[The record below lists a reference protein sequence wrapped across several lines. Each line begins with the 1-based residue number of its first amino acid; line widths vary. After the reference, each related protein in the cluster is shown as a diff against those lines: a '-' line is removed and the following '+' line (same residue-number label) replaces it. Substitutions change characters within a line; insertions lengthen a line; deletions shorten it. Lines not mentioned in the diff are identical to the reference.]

1 MQFGTTQGF
10 DETKRKV
17 PGSESQRR
25 GTDDS
30 RRKPFNFSP
39 DRKMKTN
46 VELLGFPK
54 RKEMLLS

>member
-1 MQFGTTQGF
+1 MQLGATHGR

-17 PGSESQRR
+17 PASESQRR

-30 RRKPFNFSP
+30 RSKPFNFSP
-39 DRKMKTN
+39 DLKMKTN
-46 VELLGFPK
+46 VELLRFPK